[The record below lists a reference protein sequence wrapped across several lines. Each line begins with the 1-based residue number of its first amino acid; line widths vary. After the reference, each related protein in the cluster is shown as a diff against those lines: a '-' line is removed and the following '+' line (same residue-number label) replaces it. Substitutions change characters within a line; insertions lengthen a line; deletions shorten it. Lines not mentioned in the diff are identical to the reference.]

1 MKKQILL
8 PTKKFFKSP
17 EEDLSVPLKLEDNS
31 KLLREGDRD
40 IVLNISEL
48 FDYERNQSINYKIY
62 GKLRMVFRNMYSG
75 STLNTA
81 YNYEPIK
88 KFLYPTNENISLTD
102 GFLPYDEF
110 AFIRKDVLYE
120 VNETGQTT
128 NTINLKLKGTE
139 YTGHTVTTNM
149 TAPYKN
155 WNLYL
160 SYVYGSDNNFPMMY
174 TLTGNTFINF
184 KSGDGIPFRVENN
197 GNKYTLTC
205 PVEHGM
211 KEGEY
216 ITLYGSGL
224 TGNASGRTFS
234 ISSVGNEVYN
244 SEKYVIN
251 FSSGLNITDKILI
264 GKRCLDINN
273 IDATTSKY
281 YVHKHKIITN
291 VGDYAID
298 NAGFERTIW
307 EEEKKLLNENAL
319 NDEDIL
325 VQRNRMET
333 LIYDFKNP
341 IVLSGITNNLGY
353 TPTEVYVSVIFK
365 NGNGY
370 FDYQPKVGYKFHFHD
385 TWIDTHFS
393 GDGSKETGITQAPI
407 VTNTSPYTNS
417 FTGGTSLVSGSTLT
431 GAFVEYNE
439 SELKER
445 IISETFHKITI
456 RKDIFDH
463 GQTDTNNFSGAST
476 NNPFGLFY
484 QPHYRVKLRQL
495 SPYVETSTTNE
506 IFNLPENTRYN
517 ELEKLWKW
525 RDLYDHGYID
535 PDGFGTNYP
544 FTNNTHYVKNDINFY
559 LRNEQ
564 IYTNKSDGLTSFD
577 NTKLKVNC

>member
-17 EEDLSVPLKLEDNS
+17 EEDLSIPLKLEDNS
-31 KLLREGDRD
+31 KLLREGDKD
-40 IVLNISEL
+40 IVLNIKDL

-62 GKLRMVFRNMYSG
+62 GKVRMVFRNMYSG
-75 STLNTA
+75 STLNYT
-81 YNYEPIK
+81 PLQ

-102 GFLPYDEF
+102 GFLSYDEF
-110 AFIRKDVLYE
+110 AFVRKDTLYE
-120 VNETGQTT
+120 VNETG
-128 NTINLKLKGTE
+128 NTINSINLKLKGTE

-160 SYVYGSDNNFPMMY
+160 SYVYSGDTNFQMAY
-174 TLTGNTFINF
+174 TLTGNTAIWF
-184 KSGDGIPFRVENN
+184 KSGDGIPFRVEKN
-197 GNKYTLTC
+197 GNKYTLIC

-216 ITLYGSGL
+216 ITLSGSGL
-224 TGNASGRTFS
+224 TGNVSGRTFS
-234 ISSVGNEVYN
+234 ILSVGNEVYN

-273 IDATTSKY
+273 IDATTSRY

-298 NAGFERTIW
+298 NAGFERPIW
-307 EEEKKLLNENAL
+307 EEEKKLLN
-319 NDEDIL
+319 DEDVL
-325 VQRNRMET
+325 VQRNRMEA

-341 IVLSGITNNLGY
+341 IVLSGYTNNLGY
-353 TPTEVYVSVIFK
+353 TPTDVYVTVIFR

-370 FDYQPKVGYKFHFHD
+370 FNYPPKVGYKFHFHD
-385 TWIDTHFS
+385 TWSDNHFNGTTS
-393 GDGSKETGITQAPI
+393 VETGITQAPI
-407 VTNTSPYTNS
+407 TTNTLGFS
-417 FTGGTSLVSGSTLT
+417 FTGGTALISGSTLT
-431 GAFVEYNE
+431 GAFIEYNE

-445 IISETFHKITI
+445 VISEAFHKITI
-456 RKDIFDH
+456 RQDVFDH
-463 GQTDTNNFSGAST
+463 GQTNTNNYFGAST
-476 NNPFGLFY
+476 INPFGLYY

-495 SPYVETSTTNE
+495 SPYIETSDTDQ
-506 IFNLPENTRYN
+506 IYNLPENTRYN

-544 FTNNTHYVKNDINFY
+544 FANNTHYVKNDINFY
-559 LRNEQ
+559 LRNEKY
-564 IYTNKSDGLTSFD
+564 YTNKTDGLTSFD
-577 NTKLKVNC
+577 NTSLKINC